1 MKVTIYVEGGGDG
14 KYQHIQCRQGFRKL
28 IEKAGFVGKMPGIFA
43 CGGRNA
49 AFDDFK
55 TAMNSRLPTDYPVL
69 LVDSEDPI
77 AANITPWAH
86 LKARDGWTPSQ
97 DVSDDQA
104 QLMVTCMET
113 WIMADRVA
121 LHSVF
126 GPTLHENALLPEQNL
141 EQYDRHRVQDTLEHA
156 TRNCGNRAYKKG
168 KRSFQVLEVVN
179 PNTLKQRLPYF
190 KRFIETLEKLL
201 RSQ

>member
-1 MKVTIYVEGGGDG
+1 VKVTIYVEGGGDS

-28 IEKAGFVGKMPGIFA
+28 IEKSGLVGKMPGIFA

-55 TAMNSRLPTDYPVL
+55 TAMNSKLPNDLPVL

-77 AANITPWAH
+77 TENTTPWNH
-86 LKARDGWTPSQ
+86 LRTRDNWVRPQ
-97 DVSDDQA
+97 HVSDDQA
-104 QLMVTCMET
+104 QLMATCMET

-121 LHSVF
+121 LRNVF
-126 GPTLHENALLPEQNL
+126 GAELQESALLPEANL
-141 EQYDRHRVQDTLEHA
+141 EQYDRRRVQDALERA
-156 TRNCGNRAYKKG
+156 THNCGKNKAYKKG
-168 KRSFQVLEVVN
+168 KRSFQVLEAVN

-201 RSQ
+201 R

>member
-28 IEKAGFVGKMPGIFA
+28 IEKAGFGRIPGIHA

-49 AFDDFK
+49 AFDDFQI
-55 TAMNSRLPTDYPVL
+55 AMRSKSSMDFPIL

-77 AANITPWAH
+77 SGNTAPWNH
-86 LKARDGWTPSQ
+86 LRTRDNWDIPK

-113 WIMADRVA
+113 WLMADREA
-121 LHSVF
+121 LRSAF
-126 GPTLHENALLPEQNL
+126 GAALQETALLSETNL
-141 EQYDRHRVQDTLEHA
+141 EQYERHHVQGVLEHA

-168 KRSFQVLEVVN
+168 KRSFQVLETVD
-179 PNTLKQRLPYF
+179 PNTLKEKLPYF
-190 KRFIETLEKLL
+190 RRFIETLERLL
-201 RSQ
+201 RST